1 MNNLSDQAQNLL
13 ALLAPHCEPTRCMI
27 AGSIRRGKKDPKDIE
42 IVCIPRQEEVPDLVG
57 YKMMR
62 SRQYIETVHACGTV
76 VKGDVATGR
85 YVQLQL
91 NATAAKVDLFM
102 AQRENWATTVAIRT
116 GPADFSHHCLAGKWV
131 SMGYKS
137 VGGILIKEGRPSPQF
152 EEEDDLFYFLGII
165 PLKPWE
171 REAFAIRMA
180 NEKQARKYL
189 ASVSSGR
196 HHNG

>member
-1 MNNLSDQAQNLL
+1 
-13 ALLAPHCEPTRCMI
+13 MI

-42 IVCIPRQEEVPDLVG
+42 IVCIPRQDEVPALLG
-57 YKMMR
+57 FELIR
-62 SRQYIETVHACGTV
+62 SRQYIDTVNACGTV
-76 VKGDVATGR
+76 TKGDVATGR

-102 AQRENWATTVAIRT
+102 AIKDNWATTVAIRT

-180 NEKQARKYL
+180 NEKQARRYL
-189 ASVSSGR
+189 ASVSGR
-196 HHNG
+196 RNNHG